1 MLTPPTVLEAPPLH
15 PLLRGRV
22 TAGPGEVSA
31 LEQVPVRGRL
41 RVRLLVRTDG
51 SVGQA
56 VVVVP
61 SGDPALDRVAVEGL
75 RRWRFAP
82 ARRDGVP
89 IEAYLLL
96 WVTFHD

>member
-1 MLTPPTVLEAPPLH
+1 MEAPPLH
-15 PLLRGRV
+15 PLLRSRV

-41 RVRLLVRTDG
+41 RVRLLVRADG
-51 SVGQA
+51 SVGEA